1 MAPTLR
7 IRALGGRN
15 LPPKTAIAGM
25 FESKQNPFVALIV
38 GTEEKHL
45 AAAKGVL
52 AKEFTF
58 GDDAVCEFA
67 WPAREFQAKLHVKE
81 KDSHKERYIGGAT
94 ISLAA
99 ILAEVDAAAS
109 AAITKTIDLEFSDEK
124 FKTKKS
130 RGQIT
135 LAFEKI
141 GAEIAA
147 RSSFAIESTK
157 TVTKGDEKT
166 DKTSV
171 GVSEKTAESAT
182 NQDKTH
188 VQGKLRIQALGGGNL
203 APKTGV
209 DHMMDPDPDPYL
221 IVKVGN
227 VAKTFPQVDNVKT
240 KEFEWGV
247 DAVHEFDVGGD
258 VIDVAVHC
266 KDKDL
271 LMDHYIGGALV
282 NFQMREMLAKKS
294 WDQVIELDFAA
305 PEFKSKAKS
314 SRGHIKLR
322 FSLVVPENPPKEETT
337 KSETTAINPPKEEI
351 KTPMIEQAKSTE
363 ATELKAA
370 DEPPRADEIAKKLVR
385 DTPPVQKSQETHE
398 SSSQQKENQA
408 PTPQSTASGSEID
421 TPSAKVDLEKA
432 RDDAKKNPEETRN
445 SSNSIVTPTTTS
457 SQNSAG
463 LVSPARKVVKRK
475 VKIQAVGGSN
485 LAPKTGVGHLMDS
498 APDPYLTIQV
508 ESTVKNFPVL
518 DNVKTTA
525 FQWGKD
531 VIYEFPVSPSA
542 ESIPV
547 AIHCKDKDLI
557 SDRYIGGALIALN
570 MADFGASNEILERK
584 IPLDF
589 EDAALTKK
597 SAKSRGELTLS
608 FYLIEEIEASPEA
621 NLILLKAHSKRQ
633 VDENTISKAQSSQNI
648 VETPQVAANSTEKS
662 MEIKP
667 IPPIVVPT
675 KRTLKIQALGGA
687 NLAPKTGFE
696 HMMDADPDPYLT
708 VQVGKI
714 VKHFPVLD
722 NVKTKEFTWGPDAVH
737 DFDVVPTDSSITVA
751 IHCKDKDLVVDH
763 YIGGASVVLFI
774 QDFGATN
781 SIVNQKV
788 HLEYVDAALKTKST
802 TSRGELTLS
811 FYLIDETNVPPLKGL
826 KSLSPRNSML
836 SARIYKGTLTLIAHS
851 AKGLPP
857 PPRQSGASDK
867 RSDPYVVFQIGSE
880 RISCAEVKDGHTTPK
895 WPNAKQSF
903 QIDTT
908 VHGFVDIAIFD
919 KKDDRFMAGT
929 RLRLVDYLANLTNHI
944 QATVAVKCD
953 CNKEM
958 QRTSPAGELQLSL
971 LFIPWDSNQVTCTLE
986 NSDLLHMQIVGK
998 GAAAGILKLNSVAIG
1013 NDDGLYDKDFLVEI
1027 TIRRQATSVQG
1038 YLNFQTSAKAS
1049 SSSES
1054 DSKKISWEDELFDI
1068 PYALFLHE
1076 KMTKEK
1082 SPVVVFALKDKH
1094 EIHQEKAI
1102 AVNFIPLLDLLGLSG
1117 LKQLTLVH
1125 PKDSTRIPLEF
1136 AVHSAV
1142 SPPNPGANFA
1152 STPGTLRIFI
1162 LGAEN
1167 LTSVLIWTKVKATVV
1182 GKSWGRGNCTTEEV
1196 DATSDGLIIWNSA
1209 FEAQVLPIHVK
1220 TADAYSVSLHV
1231 SVGTNALSPIELSIL
1246 ELLEKHHNRDFNI
1259 DIVHDRVVVCQLRLA
1274 LAFVP
1279 LEIKEALVS
1288 PRTSCVDFGA
1298 GTLHLVIYKA
1308 ENLMPDKDVPITEID
1323 PEVRVAIKPRYTK
1336 QKEIRSNAKTRP
1348 LENAGANPTW
1358 NEYLKVE
1365 FVPPS
1370 DSSTAQISPM
1380 LCVSINDIQMPGEEK
1395 EMNVV
1400 GTAEIPLAAF
1410 VTNDCQLFSTKLTLL
1425 RDNQATGCVYLSGI
1439 YESKTAPDLVRKNCH
1454 AQGQKLRLSTPSLD
1468 DSFSDSSFFPGRLEI
1483 LVSMAKDLNR
1493 NPLVQ
1498 YRCELCLSSN
1508 VDERIDLISRKSLD
1522 ASTTDIVWDN
1532 QITLFTQTAKSD
1544 FLRLDIFQEKT
1555 LIGWAKIPISTYC
1568 QEPRKT
1574 FREYHDVVLIAKET
1588 AAVKPRILLELTFF
1602 SDQSL
1607 QAFINQ
1613 SMDANEQG
1621 FLYATLEHVESRV
1634 QQLTN
1639 KKISLRLTLVHDAND
1654 ENIAPCAT
1662 FSFQTVTQ
1670 ARITWKQT
1678 LALECPANFA
1688 KQAITR
1694 GSCPL
1699 LWYELLDGS
1708 SSALGN
1714 DAISRDPLAIH
1725 SLLCTPNAVL
1735 TKRLANSTIATTPR
1749 QPVAYT
1755 KLHLVYIRGPKV
1767 DTKSETFLDQ
1777 FTEVLIPNRGTL
1789 SMRIIAGRN
1798 LTDVDIYGD
1807 QDPYIQ
1813 LQVEPT
1819 TYQLLPECA
1828 IQAQTGVCLNS
1839 GRHPVWNSPV
1849 YPLSIHDSNVEL
1861 VTLRVLDSGEEEQ
1874 VPDTLIGSCQ
1884 LSLYSLLKM
1893 GESDPKRWNEAWF
1906 HIYNDGELAGE
1917 IRLEYRFV
1925 RDNKTR
1931 ICMEPPTKYINC
1943 QGGKGNLMVKVV
1955 AGSNLPCASG
1965 MFPAVRLYVDSTKV
1979 AHVTQAEKKYLL
1991 NPTWNE
1997 DAAFEIEW
2005 TSDLTTLRT
2014 IRVEVVDKAA
2024 GTTSTLPIIAHCTV
2038 NIAPFVIH
2046 PHEIHHGMYPLTAFQ
2061 MRKDV
2066 EQATITLSF
2075 QFIPFDSKVSPF
2087 DEPLASPEA
2096 GQIHIKVVDGV
2107 FWSNNAFRPF
2117 VSCCF
2122 RNALH
2127 TQVKQIPSYHSELDE
2142 YSYCPW
2148 NQSLLF
2154 DFNSQDGAK
2163 TLPMLD
2169 MAIYNEEDTENSIAE
2184 LNYIPLLPFVLLKG
2198 HMNIVWYPLY
2208 KQQHLVAQIKTEIQ
2222 FLKTS
2227 PVPKS
2232 TLTDV
2237 LTIEVLE
2244 GRGLRSAQDGDEA
2257 QDPYVVLEFLT
2268 KRVQTS
2274 AHIDGGTSPVWH
2286 ETFELPLLGLQP
2298 DKLPVLSIQT
2308 MNQDPKRHGDGFIG
2322 SCTWVVPKEV
2332 LYDGKLRD
2340 VFLTLG
2346 GTSDGVDV
2354 GKESNGE
2361 IQIRLKRGQM
2371 PIMDFGDVDVLQN
2384 MQSGEQTRE
2393 STNLAG
2399 LLYVFGRESKEIQVA
2414 LVTQNGISN
2423 ENQWTTFVLSDMA
2436 VLTVPWQEGPLKRHL
2451 PHLQTT
2457 LYVKYPNKSGSVVI
2471 SPDELHAIFRTPNQ
2485 EFRHKHAI
2493 QGAASDETLELSLV
2507 YVAPTQ
2513 GVFKVGVAKIESFPT
2528 RAGNIYYID
2537 MRVLRNSSWVKT
2549 PNVKPSKESKDQL
2562 SWKTPV
2568 AFRELQ
2574 YTNFREHVPPQ
2585 LQLVLYMQE
2594 AKTDTTWI
2602 KVAYTQLNLL
2612 QYIVS
2617 PSKFDGETVPLTCV
2631 TPHSLGQS
2639 CVVLSIEFSVV
2650 PTTSAI
2656 VKPED
2661 AVAAALK
2668 LAEGTAE
2675 LKKSFLM
2682 LGGDESKP
2690 LDIATLHA
2698 ATKENSACMHVLQQ
2712 AADLVGGL
2720 DVLFAAMDSNKDG
2733 KISWEEYLDR
2743 MQTIHALADEAATK
2757 PSKLT
2762 QNNTEADENGELS
2775 DDDSESDGKE
2785 DKNVE
2790 KAAKATAKPTGQPI
2804 SFQPWKM
2811 AEPKQSYWSNVKD
2824 DDDIDSVKSPVKS
2837 TQNPAIAPMVA
2848 LPKTME
2854 NNPRDGLQIR
2864 EKAEPIER
2872 PRRKGPDELTVQSWK
2887 VGDVSRWLEVDM
2899 ELPQYIPDFVNAS
2912 VDGCL
2917 LLSLTP
2923 EDLDRELKVF
2933 QPLHARKIIT
2943 KINQLRAKNST
2954 IKENVPV
2961 TPAEDANDLET
2972 SIKIPVEPLVK
2983 KRAAKLVK
2991 TTPVDLNEKGRN
3003 EIERSKLEFKAQAK
3017 KKAQK
3022 AEKAKVDRTAKTWT
3036 FEYTGEAKPKL
3047 SQSAAEKVTQILQH
3061 DKAKSA
3067 YEGAM
3072 DEVLAQV
3079 MEPPTPLI
3087 QIPLITNTDEVVEIV
3102 KQAIWRHGATLFEKA
3117 KIQRQIDHDAA
3128 SDFGDDDDENND
3140 KSDSIKSPVELVFSE
3155 FCSLKNNG
3163 AQWLNENEKLSR
3175 LKFQGGLQAILGIRM
3190 SWHQFDLLFRRLAGA
3205 SEGEVT
3211 WKAFHRSFGDP
3222 VPGNAMS
3229 NDMLAVKEGLV
3240 LMIDRLEE
3248 HELTLTQAWQAFDR
3262 DNSGAIS
3269 VAEFSTLIQF
3279 LTHKEGG
3286 EKLTKHQ
3293 IYLMMAALDSSC
3305 DRLIQHAEFMKFIFI
3320 IWSHRLMQLQQ
3331 YFGND
3336 PEHAKL
3342 IAARKVALRKA
3353 LRKNFSRPFRDAM
3366 RCMPV
3371 TVPGPFQNLLDKF
3384 HLHYASNE
3392 TPLQVWQVLKGEH
3405 SASGAAP
3412 VALKEKTKS
3421 KKVASG
3427 KNSVTLTKL
3436 KRQQGPK
3443 RDHAVL
3449 RAPARVDLDSTQ
3461 ELIYDN
3467 KTHKMTSGNLHRI
3480 KLDF

>member
-52 AKEFTF
+52 AKEFTW

-67 WPAREFQAKLHVKE
+67 WPSRDIQAKLHVKE
-81 KDSHKERYIGGAT
+81 KDTHKERYIGGAK

-99 ILAEVDAAAS
+99 ILTEVDAACAS
-109 AAITKTIDLEFSDEK
+109 ITKAIDLEFSDEK
-124 FKTKKS
+124 FKTKKD

-141 GAEIAA
+141 GAEAA
-147 RSSFAIESTK
+147 PFAMESTLRM
-157 TVTKGDEKT
+157 TKGDEKT
-166 DKTSV
+166 DEKSV
-171 GVSEKTAESAT
+171 VVPEKTAEIAT
-182 NQDKTH
+182 KEDRARVK
-188 VQGKLRIQALGGGNL
+188 GKLRIQALGGGNL

-221 IVKVGN
+221 ILKVGN
-227 VAKTFPQVDNVKT
+227 VTKTFPQVDNVKT
-240 KEFEWGV
+240 KEFEWGA

-258 VIDVAVHC
+258 VVDVAVHC
-266 KDKDL
+266 KDKDI

-282 NFQMREMLAKKS
+282 NFQMREILPKKS
-294 WDQVIELDFAA
+294 WDQVIELDYAA

-322 FSLVVPENPPKEETT
+322 FSLLVPVNSPKAETANT
-337 KSETTAINPPKEEI
+337 ETTAINPPKEEI
-351 KTPMIEQAKSTE
+351 QTPTTEQAKSTE
-363 ATELKAA
+363 SKAA
-370 DEPPRADEIAKKLVR
+370 DEPPRGDEIPKKLAH
-385 DTPPVQKSQETHE
+385 DTLPVEKSQEAQ
-398 SSSQQKENQA
+398 SKSFSQQKENQA
-408 PTPQSTASGSEID
+408 LTPQSTAPG
-421 TPSAKVDLEKA
+421 TQVDPEKA
-432 RDDAKKNPEETRN
+432 RDDAKRSPEETRN
-445 SSNSIVTPTTTS
+445 SRSSIVTPTTTS
-457 SQNSAG
+457 PQNCAG
-463 LVSPARKVVKRK
+463 LSLPGGKVVKRK
-475 VKIQAVGGSN
+475 LKIQAVGGSN
-485 LAPKTGVGHLMDS
+485 LAPKTGIGHMMDS
-498 APDPYLTIQV
+498 DPDPYLTIQV
-508 ESTVKNFPVL
+508 GSTIKNFPGL
-518 DNVKTTA
+518 DNVKTKD
-525 FQWGKD
+525 FLWGSD
-531 VIYEFPVSPSA
+531 AIYEFQVSPSA

-557 SDRYIGGALIALN
+557 SDHYIGGASIALN
-570 MADFGASNEILERK
+570 IADFGASKEILERK
-584 IPLDF
+584 IQLDF
-589 EDAALTKK
+589 EDAALKKK
-597 SAKSRGELTLS
+597 SSKSRGELTLS
-608 FYLIEEIEASPEA
+608 FYLVEEIEASQA
-621 NLILLKAHSKRQ
+621 NLVLPKADSKRQ
-633 VDENTISKAQSSQNI
+633 VAESTTRKAQSGENV
-648 VETPQVAANSTEKS
+648 VETPQRAANSTEETK
-662 MEIKP
+662 EIKP
-667 IPPIVVPT
+667 IPPIAVPT
-675 KRTLKIQALGGA
+675 KRTLKIQAVGGS
-687 NLAPKTGFE
+687 NLAPKTGIE

-708 VQVGKI
+708 VQVGKT

-722 NVKTKEFTWGPDAVH
+722 NVKTKEFTWGLDAVH
-737 DFDVVPTDSSITVA
+737 EFDVVPTDTSITVA

-763 YIGGASVVLFI
+763 YIGGASVVLHI

-781 SIVNQKV
+781 SIVAQKV
-788 HLEYVDAALKTKST
+788 HLEYVDAALKKKST

-811 FYLIDETNVPPLKGL
+811 FYLVDETSVPPLNGV
-826 KSLSPRNSML
+826 KSLSPRKSLL
-836 SARIYKGTLTLIAHS
+836 SARVYKGTLTLIAHS
-851 AKGLPP
+851 AKGLPL
-857 PPRQSGASDK
+857 PPRQSGASDR
-867 RSDPYVVFQIGSE
+867 RSDPYVVFQIGSD

-903 QIDTT
+903 KIDTT

-958 QRTSPAGELQLSL
+958 QRTSPVGELQLSL
-971 LFIPWDSNQVTCTLE
+971 LFIPWDSNQVAW
-986 NSDLLHMQIVGK
+986 K
-998 GAAAGILKLNSVAIG
+998 GAAAGVLKVNSVAII
-1013 NDDGLYDKDFLVEI
+1013 NDGGISDKDLLVEI
-1027 TIRRQATSVQG
+1027 TIRRHAASVQG

-1049 SSSES
+1049 SSAS
-1054 DSKKISWEDELFDI
+1054 DSKKIGWEDETFDV

-1076 KMTKEK
+1076 KMTKDK
-1082 SPVVVFALKDKH
+1082 CPVVVFALKDKH
-1094 EIHQEKAI
+1094 EIHQDKAI
-1102 AVNFIPLLDLLGLSG
+1102 AENSIPLLDLLGLSG
-1117 LKQLTLVH
+1117 PKQLTLVH
-1125 PKDSTRIPLEF
+1125 PKDSTRVPLEF
-1136 AVHSAV
+1136 AVNSAV
-1142 SPPNPGANFA
+1142 FPPNPGASFA
-1152 STPGTLRIFI
+1152 STPGTLRIFV
-1162 LGAEN
+1162 LGAES
-1167 LTSVLIWTKVKATVV
+1167 LTSVLTWTKVKATVV

-1209 FEAQVLPIHVK
+1209 FEAQVLPIHIK

-1246 ELLEKHHNRDFNI
+1246 ELLEKHQNRDFNV

-1274 LAFVP
+1274 LAFVA

-1308 ENLMPDKDVPITEID
+1308 ENLIPDKDVPITEID

-1336 QKEIRSNAKTRP
+1336 QKEIRSSAKTRP

-1370 DSSTAQISPM
+1370 DPSTAQVSPM

-1400 GTAEIPLAAF
+1400 GAAEIPLAAF
-1410 VTNDCQLFSTKLTLL
+1410 VTNDCHLFSTKLSLL

-1454 AQGQKLRLSTPSLD
+1454 AQGQKLRLSTPSMD
-1468 DSFSDSSFFPGRLEI
+1468 GSFSDSSYFPGRLEI

-1508 VDERIDLISRKSLD
+1508 VDERVDLVSRKSLD
-1522 ASTTDIVWDN
+1522 ASSTDIVWDN

-1544 FLRLDIFQEKT
+1544 FLRVDIFQERT
-1555 LIGWAKIPISTYC
+1555 LIGWAKIPIATYS
-1568 QEPRKT
+1568 QEPRKS

-1602 SDQSL
+1602 TDQSL

-1613 SMDANEQG
+1613 STDANEQG
-1621 FLYATLEHVESRV
+1621 YLYATLEHVESRV
-1634 QQLTN
+1634 QQLAN

-1670 ARITWKQT
+1670 ARVTWKQT
-1678 LALECPANFA
+1678 IALECPANFA
-1688 KQAITR
+1688 KQAIAR

-1755 KLHLVYIRGPKV
+1755 KLHLVYICGPKV
-1767 DTKSETFLDQ
+1767 DTKSESFLDQ
-1777 FTEVLIPNRGTL
+1777 FTEVLTPNRGTL
-1789 SMRIIAGRN
+1789 SMRIITGRN

-1819 TYQLLPECA
+1819 TYQLPPECA

-1839 GRHPVWNSPV
+1839 GRHPVWNSPA

-1931 ICMEPPTKYINC
+1931 ICMDPPTKYINC
-1943 QGGKGNLMVKVV
+1943 QGGNGNLMVKVV
-1955 AGSNLPCASG
+1955 AGSNLPCAPG

-2075 QFIPFDSKVSPF
+2075 QFIPFDSKVTPF
-2087 DEPLASPEA
+2087 DEPIASPEA

-2122 RNALH
+2122 RNALQ
-2127 TQVKQIPSYHSELDE
+2127 TQVKQIQSYHSELDE

-2154 DFNSQDGAK
+2154 DFNSPDGTK

-2198 HMNIVWYPLY
+2198 HVNIVWYPLY
-2208 KQQHLVAQIKTEIQ
+2208 KQQHLVAQIKMEIQ

-2257 QDPYVVLEFLT
+2257 QDPYVVVEFLA

-2298 DKLPVLSIQT
+2298 DKLPVLSIQV

-2322 SCTWVVPKEV
+2322 NCTWVVPKEV

-2346 GTSDGVDV
+2346 GASDGVDI

-2361 IQIRLKRGQM
+2361 IQIRLKRGHM

-2436 VLTVPWQEGPLKRHL
+2436 VLTVPWQEEPLKRHL

-2457 LYVKYPNKSGSVVI
+2457 LQLKYSKKSGSVVI

-2485 EFRHKHAI
+2485 EFRHKHAV

-2513 GVFKVGVAKIESFPT
+2513 GVFKVGVEKIESFPT

-2549 PNVKPSKESKDQL
+2549 PNVKPSKENKDQL

-2568 AFRELQ
+2568 ALRELQ

-2631 TPHSLGQS
+2631 TPHALGQS

-2733 KISWEEYLDR
+2733 KLSWEVYLDR

-2762 QNNTEADENGELS
+2762 QNNIELNENGELS
-2775 DDDSESDGKE
+2775 DDDSESEGNE
-2785 DKNVE
+2785 DKDVE
-2790 KAAKATAKPTGQPI
+2790 NAAKATAKPTGQPI

-2811 AEPKQSYWSNVKD
+2811 AEPKQSYWSNVND
-2824 DDDIDSVKSPVKS
+2824 DDGIDNVKSPVKS

-2848 LPKTME
+2848 LTKTVE
-2854 NNPRDGLQIR
+2854 DNPRYGLQIR
-2864 EKAEPIER
+2864 EKTEPIEL

-2933 QPLHARKIIT
+2933 QPLHVRKIIT
-2943 KINQLRAKNST
+2943 KIHQLRARAKNPT
-2954 IKENVPV
+2954 IKENAPV
-2961 TPAEDANDLET
+2961 TPAEDANELET

-2983 KRAAKLVK
+2983 KRAAKSVK

-3017 KKAQK
+3017 KKAQNT
-3022 AEKAKVDRTAKTWT
+3022 EKAKVDRTTKTWT
-3036 FEYTGEAKPKL
+3036 FEYTGEAKPKIL
-3047 SQSAAEKVTQILQH
+3047 QSAAEKVTQILQH

-3079 MEPPTPLI
+3079 MEPSTPLI

-3117 KIQRQIDHDAA
+3117 KIQQQIDHDAA

-3140 KSDSIKSPVELVFSE
+3140 ESDSIKSPVELVFSE

-3163 AQWLNENEKLSR
+3163 AQWLNENDKLSR
-3175 LKFQGGLQAILGIRM
+3175 LKLKGGLQAILGIRM
-3190 SWHQFDLLFRRLAGA
+3190 SWHQFDLLFRRLAGD

-3211 WKAFHRSFGDP
+3211 WKAFHRAFGDP

-3331 YFGND
+3331 YSGND

-3366 RCMPV
+3366 RCVPV

-3405 SASGAAP
+3405 NAFSGTAP

-3427 KNSVTLTKL
+3427 KNTVTLTKL

-3467 KTHKMTSGNLHRI
+3467 KTQKMTSGNLHRI